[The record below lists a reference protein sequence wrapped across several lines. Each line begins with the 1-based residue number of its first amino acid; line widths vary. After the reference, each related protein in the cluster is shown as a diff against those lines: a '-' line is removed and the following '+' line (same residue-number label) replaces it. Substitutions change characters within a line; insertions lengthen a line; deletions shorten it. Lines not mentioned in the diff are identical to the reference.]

1 MTWENTWIWYLAV
14 MSGILIWGWSILQIL
29 TTRYSPAGTSAWLLL
44 IVLMPFAG
52 VPLYAVFGGRKVR
65 KVMRRKRRIHLRRS
79 TVVDVS
85 YTGNIDRLLR
95 GLGVPGATCGNVF
108 TLLPDGGAS
117 RRGLEALIDSAEQS
131 IDLVTYVFKSDR
143 TGHAIIERL
152 ARKAAAG
159 VKVRV
164 LYDSIG
170 SLATSGHLFHPLRE
184 AGGEIVAFMPTNWWP
199 FRSRTNLRNHRKLAV
214 ADGKRAWG
222 GGMNIGDE
230 YMGDEAEGCWA
241 DLAFLLEGPTV
252 QTLVELYNMDW
263 SFATDEEPPPPP
275 PPVPA
280 LFNGDEGIVQTVPSG
295 PDVEHDPLYAA
306 LVAIAFE
313 ARERLWIATPYF
325 VPNDSL
331 NEALCFA
338 ALRGVDVRI
347 VMPKRSNHRLPDL
360 ARAPYLR
367 DLQRAGGKIHLLP
380 YMMHGKLLVMDDR
393 LALHGSANIDW
404 RSLFLNFELATL
416 CYSRADIDVSRR
428 WIELLLEKSQPR
440 TAEPTLATRVTEGAM
455 RLVAPLL

>member
-1 MTWENTWIWYLAV
+1 MTWENTWIWYLAI
-14 MSGILIWGWSILQIL
+14 MAGILVWGWSILQIL
-29 TTRYSPAGTSAWLLL
+29 TTRYTPAGTSAWLLL

-65 KVMRRKRRIHLRRS
+65 KVMRRKRHIHLRRS
-79 TVVDVS
+79 TVVDVN

-108 TLLPDGGAS
+108 TLLKDGAEAW
-117 RRGLEALIDSAEQS
+117 RGLDEMIAAAEHS
-131 IDLVTYVFKSDR
+131 IDLVTYVFKADR
-143 TGHAIIERL
+143 TGRAVIARL
-152 ARKAAAG
+152 AVKARAG
-159 VKVRV
+159 VKVR
-164 LYDSIG
+164 LIYDSIG
-170 SLATSGHLFHPLRE
+170 SLATSRKLFQPLRK
-184 AGGEIVAFMPTNWWP
+184 AGGEVVEFMPTHGWP
-199 FRSRTNLRNHRKLAV
+199 FRSRTNLRNHRKLLV
-214 ADGKRAWG
+214 VDGKKSWG

-230 YMGDEAEGCWA
+230 YLGTDPEHCWA
-241 DLAFLLEGPTV
+241 DLAFLLEGPAV
-252 QTLVELYNMDW
+252 QTLVELFNMDW
-263 SFATDEEPPPPP
+263 SFATDQEPPPPP

-325 VPNDSL
+325 VPNETL

-393 LALHGSANIDW
+393 LALHGSANVDW
-404 RSLFLNFELATL
+404 RSLFLNFELGTV
-416 CYSRADIDVSRR
+416 CYSRADVDTSRQ
-428 WIELLLEKSQPR
+428 WIEQLLQKSQPR
-440 TAEPTLATRVTEGAM
+440 STEPTMTTRLTEGAM